1 MELRLQKVLWRSSK
15 CGAPEI
21 LNNLIPRFVRE
32 VSGRVKFGD
41 QLTASAHMILSFP
54 LPPHLLRMVPL
65 PPCAVPHLTLPPFQ
79 GYFCH
84 LVHPGRAPIKV
95 QVVGKSGIYTEQ
107 SEGHYAFGCPCHGV
121 LAGIHPKTQAGEDE
135 FSSPLIDVFGALQNP
150 RRLPFPMDWDSRH
163 WRQNMPVLAFPGP

>member
-1 MELRLQKVLWRSSK
+1 MSSTTLLRVLIIFKDLFCCIVFNYVYTRVSACWYIHGIAGACGSQEASDPMELRLQKVLWRSSK

-95 QVVGKSGIYTEQ
+95 
-107 SEGHYAFGCPCHGV
+107 
-121 LAGIHPKTQAGEDE
+121 
-135 FSSPLIDVFGALQNP
+135 
-150 RRLPFPMDWDSRH
+150 
-163 WRQNMPVLAFPGP
+163 